1 MLVFVDDSGDPGF
14 KLEKGSSRFFVIALL
29 IFQDELEA
37 EKTAVAIKGLRRSLK
52 FPDSVEFKFHKSS
65 SRVRVKFLETI
76 NRFHFKI
83 RCLIIDKTK
92 IHSQELRHNK
102 ETFYSYAI
110 KTALKHSESILNA
123 KIKIDGS
130 GDRVFRKSFLGYLRR
145 QLNSNQRR
153 VMEHCKL
160 VDSRDNVLIQMAD
173 MIAGSIRR
181 SYDKT
186 KKDAAEYKAII
197 KKHIEDEW
205 PFE

>member
-76 NRFHFKI
+76 NRFPFKI

-110 KTALKHSESILNA
+110 KTALKHSESI
-123 KIKIDGS
+123 
-130 GDRVFRKSFLGYLRR
+130 
-145 QLNSNQRR
+145 
-153 VMEHCKL
+153 
-160 VDSRDNVLIQMAD
+160 
-173 MIAGSIRR
+173 
-181 SYDKT
+181 
-186 KKDAAEYKAII
+186 
-197 KKHIEDEW
+197 
-205 PFE
+205 